1 MVITFKPTEDFATAA
16 QLTLDNM
23 REYYEHYDVEWD
35 AAQIETMTRE
45 LHNIDLLWQGQWV
58 GVMRLSFDDEVCQLR
73 DLQVVATQQ
82 NKGLGALAI
91 AEAER
96 LAKALGKHSIALKVF
111 KISPAFRLY
120 LRLGFQVTSED
131 ERFYYMN
138 RSCAI

>member
-1 MVITFKPTEDFATAA
+1 MITFKPTEDFATAA

-23 REYYEHYDVEWD
+23 REYYQHYDVEWD

-73 DLQVVATQQ
+73 DLQVVAPQQ

-96 LAKALGKHSIALKVF
+96 LAKTLGKHSMALKVF

-138 RSCAI
+138 RRCAI